1 MVLRRNASA
10 RHLEPTRHSRLI
22 VDRRRSRHGID
33 GDVTCALLG
42 RSTTDELTIMLRS
55 ITFAASLVGV
65 ASDCTYSGQTE
76 PT

>member
-1 MVLRRNASA
+1 MVLRRNAFVGA
-10 RHLEPTRHSRLI
+10 GADRLGGWLKIGVGGAEPTRHRW
-22 VDRRRSRHGID
+22 RRN
-33 GDVTCALLG
+33 LLG

-65 ASDCTYSGQTE
+65 ASDCTSSGQTE